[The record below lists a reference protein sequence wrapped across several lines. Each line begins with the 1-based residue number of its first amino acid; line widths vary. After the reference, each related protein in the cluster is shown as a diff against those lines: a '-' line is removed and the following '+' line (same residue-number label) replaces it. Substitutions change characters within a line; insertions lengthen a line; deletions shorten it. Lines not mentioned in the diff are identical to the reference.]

1 MRSIVLTGSVL
12 ALAIAA
18 VGCARGVDGRGGG
31 GASDLGVGAGG
42 NGEASDLGAA
52 VDFAGGSGAQDLAT
66 GGGADLAIGSGGA
79 QDLATGGVITGGP
92 CLSGASGATGI
103 RVRWVDSGGTA
114 TVQYEAF
121 GMPDHSREKVG
132 AYGYQI
138 GFTPSF
144 VDPFLGDGGLL
155 LDGSD
160 FVDVELSGVG
170 IASIGSAT
178 LAIYG
183 RSYDTTTSG
192 SFSWQSFSD
201 SGATTDGFVSNVA
214 PYRWYAA
221 DIGNTV
227 APGDGGVRVRIK
239 AGPSSEALVVHRIE
253 ICLAAQ

>member
-1 MRSIVLTGSVL
+1 MLTGSVL

-66 GGGADLAIGSGGA
+66 GG
-79 QDLATGGVITGGP
+79 VITGGP

-114 TVQYEAF
+114 AVQYEAF

-201 SGATTDGFVSNVA
+201 SGATTDDFVSNVA